1 MKLERDL
8 DKVYAINYL
17 MWTKHNVYF
26 LIIDSR
32 FLILLIHTY
41 RIQAAPVAAML
52 QETFSYKIKPKLP
65 K

>member
-1 MKLERDL
+1 MS
-8 DKVYAINYL
+8 
-17 MWTKHNVYF
+17 YF
-26 LIIDSR
+26 LIIDSETLCR
-32 FLILLIHTY
+32 LNLELILLIHTY